1 MSQNTTTGTHTY
13 GNAQAQTVIHQAHK
27 PESDGPILVGAS
39 TKTEELIE
47 QKRQEKA
54 ERDARIA
61 ARNEELERE
70 LASKRKPIQQNTED
84 IVQKDDR
91 LFSMLSYFTPLAWI
105 LIYFF
110 RREGSSQFFKRKMN
124 DSLITHILFLLGR
137 LPLVGILFTI
147 FFWVMGVYNLF
158 INKDVKLPVIDDIK
172 IVK

>member
-1 MSQNTTTGTHTY
+1 M
-13 GNAQAQTVIHQAHK
+13 
-27 PESDGPILVGAS
+27 
-39 TKTEELIE
+39 IE

-105 LIYFF
+105 LI
-110 RREGSSQFFKRKMN
+110 
-124 DSLITHILFLLGR
+124 
-137 LPLVGILFTI
+137 
-147 FFWVMGVYNLF
+147 
-158 INKDVKLPVIDDIK
+158 
-172 IVK
+172 